1 MKINIQLEGQRGLN
15 WDRWKRLVP
24 AVEEFGFDGLFR
36 SDHFYDAEPPEMDSL
51 ELWTSLTWLAS
62 NTKRIQ
68 FGPLVS
74 PVSFHHPA
82 HTARRAKDVDDLSGG
97 RFVLGVG
104 AGWGGGTREHT
115 AFGFDLLDT
124 KSRFKRWVEGLEIIT
139 QLLRNTEPI
148 SFDGEFF
155 KLQDAILL
163 PHPQRKGG
171 PPILIGGNGP
181 HKVLAIAAK
190 YADEWNGIYRS
201 PSEFKELS
209 DHLDEL
215 LIENGRRPSDVGRS
229 QMKGLVFGRDQAE
242 LERNLA
248 GQDINALLERGMI
261 VGTPSEVVQQLG
273 EFAETGMQQV
283 MFQWFNYDDLDGL
296 EALAKTVL
304 PQVQ

>member
-15 WDRWKRLVP
+15 WDRWKRLVL
-24 AVEEFGFDGLFR
+24 AVEELGFDGMFR

-62 NTKRIQ
+62 NTNRIQ
-68 FGPLVS
+68 FGPLIT
-74 PVSFHHPA
+74 PVSFHHPV
-82 HTARRAKDVDDLSGG
+82 HTARRAKDLDDLSEG

-115 AFGFDLLDT
+115 AFGFDLLEL
-124 KSRFKRWVEGLEIIT
+124 KPRFKRWEEGLEIIT
-139 QLLRNTEPI
+139 GLLRSTEPI
-148 SFDGEFF
+148 TFEGEFF

-181 HKVLAIAAK
+181 KRVLAIAAK

-201 PSEFKELS
+201 PAEFKELS
-209 DHLDEL
+209 DRLDTL
-215 LIENGRRPSDVGRS
+215 LLENGREPSDVGRS
-229 QMKGLVFGRDQAE
+229 QMKGLVFGRDQTE
-242 LERNLA
+242 FERNLA
-248 GQDINALLERGMI
+248 GQDKNSLLERGMI

-273 EFAETGMQQV
+273 EFSEIGMQQV
-283 MFQWFNYDDLDGL
+283 MLQWFNYDDLDGL
-296 EALAKTVL
+296 EAFAKTVL
-304 PQVQ
+304 PQVK